1 MKTLCPVGYFCPDK
15 SVEPV
20 RCGFL
25 LSCNDAGISKPQ
37 VAWWGFIVFVVLM
50 LMLPVA
56 GILYN
61 LYEEKAMRRTAHDD
75 KLLEALAAMGFGGGG
90 IEEDSDRCG
99 REGRAGGAEATRL
112 QRRGSGGG

>member
-1 MKTLCPVGYFCPDK
+1 MGYFCPDK

-25 LSCNDAGISKPQ
+25 LSCNDEGISKPQ

-50 LMLPVA
+50 LLLPVA

-90 IEEDSDRCG
+90 IEDDSDRWG
-99 REGRAGGAEATRL
+99 RPQGGGRGGQARE
-112 QRRGSGGG
+112 RRGG